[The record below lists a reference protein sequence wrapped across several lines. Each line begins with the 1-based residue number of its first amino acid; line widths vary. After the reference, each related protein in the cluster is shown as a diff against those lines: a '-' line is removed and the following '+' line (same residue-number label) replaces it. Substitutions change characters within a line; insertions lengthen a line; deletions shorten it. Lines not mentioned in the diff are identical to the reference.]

1 MEYPNVSILT
11 PSYNRSKFVPLI
23 THNLLNMNYDKSKL
37 EWCIIDDGIE
47 PLFTDETL
55 KQTRETL
62 KPIKINYKYEIWDQ
76 LYR

>member
-11 PSYNRSKFVPLI
+11 PSYNRRRFAQLI
-23 THNLLNMNYDKSKL
+23 IYNLLNMDYDKNKL
-37 EWCIIDDGIE
+37 EWCIIDDGQE

-62 KPIKINYKYEIWDQ
+62 KPLKINYK
-76 LYR
+76 